1 MEKLNKLYALIQI
14 TFLIELIMGFTLK
27 LFYRSPLLKED
38 TDFTIFFML
47 NIIAGIV
54 MGIAGLVNA
63 NIKKYKN
70 LEVGNSK
77 QIQMLYLKYMNDIHN
92 SLIGLVLVLG
102 IMSSYF
108 LVQMFL

>member
-14 TFLIELIMGFTLK
+14 TFLIELIVGFTLK
-27 LFYRSPLLKED
+27 LFYTSPLLKDDAE
-38 TDFTIFFML
+38 FTIFFML

-54 MGIAGLVNA
+54 MLIAGLVNS

-70 LEVGNSK
+70 LYVGNSK
-77 QIQMLYLKYMNDIHN
+77 QIQQLYLKYMNDIHN
-92 SLIGLVLVLG
+92 SLIGFALVLG

-108 LVQMFL
+108 LIQMFL